1 MEQEEAAI
9 VSRQTKSCRRE
20 VAQLQLLSKVTNCF
34 HCALLFADSCRVQHK
49 IRSQLLTESWK
60 KANYC
65 LTSLLKWQCCPQ
77 DCETYSIKL
86 NLLLPTMTTANQ
98 PGPKSSQLPTLTN
111 NFLQYIQ
118 LLDET
123 RLSNIQHTR
132 NLNKTQSFRKWSVN
146 HALSEKYGALFQWD
160 QLLDVY
166 IRITLKI
173 TNNSSAR

>member
-86 NLLLPTMTTANQ
+86 NLLLPTMTTVVSKSTRTKIFTIANFNKQ
-98 PGPKSSQLPTLTN
+98 
-111 NFLQYIQ
+111 FLAVYPII
-118 LLDET
+118 
-123 RLSNIQHTR
+123 RR
-132 NLNKTQSFRKWSVN
+132 NKTVKHTTYTQPKQNPIFQKMICKSCSLWKIWGAVSMGPTTRCLHPHHFEN
-146 HALSEKYGALFQWD
+146 H
-160 QLLDVY
+160 
-166 IRITLKI
+166 
-173 TNNSSAR
+173 